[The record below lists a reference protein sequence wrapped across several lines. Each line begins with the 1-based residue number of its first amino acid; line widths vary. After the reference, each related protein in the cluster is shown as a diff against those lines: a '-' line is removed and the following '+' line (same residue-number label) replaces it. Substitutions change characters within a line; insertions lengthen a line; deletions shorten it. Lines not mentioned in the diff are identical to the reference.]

1 MKERGRKLSLSS
13 SDSGRRIFFKKASRL
28 ILFSFKTLLF
38 SIFFLY
44 VLNTFIMTA
53 FKSLFPK
60 SNT

>member
-13 SDSGRRIFFKKASRL
+13 SGSGRRIFLKKASRL

-44 VLNTFIMTA
+44 VLNTFLMTA